1 MKGTLVLVISRKTG
15 QSFIIG
21 DNITVTIVSIDKDA
35 VKIGI
40 DAAKD
45 IKVLR
50 SELLD
55 KIKISMKDS
64 VFKEN
69 DINNLLKV
77 LKDENKKL

>member
-1 MKGTLVLVISRKTG
+1 MKGILVLVISRKTG

-21 DNITVTIVSIDKDA
+21 DKITVTVVAIDKDV

-50 SELLD
+50 SELID
-55 KIKISMKDS
+55 KIKDSMKDS

-69 DINNLLKV
+69 DIDNLLKV

>member
-21 DNITVTIVSIDKDA
+21 DKITVTVVAIDKDV

-50 SELLD
+50 SELVD
-55 KIKISMKDS
+55 KIKDSMKDS

-69 DINNLLKV
+69 DIDNLLKV

>member
-1 MKGTLVLVISRKTG
+1 MLVISRKAG
-15 QSFIIG
+15 QSFVIS
-21 DNITVTIVSIDKDA
+21 DNIVVTVVSIDKDV

-55 KIKISMKDS
+55 KIKDSMKNS
-64 VFKEN
+64 VFKEKDMN
-69 DINNLLKV
+69 SLLKV

>member
-1 MKGTLVLVISRKTG
+1 MKGILVLVISRKTG

-21 DNITVTIVSIDKDA
+21 DKITVTVVAIDKDV

-50 SELLD
+50 SELID
-55 KIKISMKDS
+55 KIKDSMKDS

-69 DINNLLKV
+69 DIDNLLKL

>member
-1 MKGTLVLVISRKTG
+1 MLVISRKTG

-21 DNITVTIVSIDKDA
+21 DKITVTVVAIDKDV

-50 SELLD
+50 SELVD
-55 KIKISMKDS
+55 KIKDSMKDS

-69 DINNLLKV
+69 DIDNLLKV

>member
-1 MKGTLVLVISRKTG
+1 MLVISRKTG

-21 DNITVTIVSIDKDA
+21 DKITVTVVAIDKDV

-50 SELLD
+50 SELID
-55 KIKISMKDS
+55 KIKDSMKDS

-69 DINNLLKV
+69 DIDNLLKV